1 MSPFIY
7 TIRWKDNYSVHCTY
21 PQLLL
26 YALFSPVLA
35 VFDKD
40 DLLYYHAVQP
50 LIGHKQAIKWY
61 FFKQRIKLETETTT
75 NWHNILFLKIYQE
88 LDLQKN

>member
-50 LIGHKQAIKWY
+50 LIGHKQNDTFSSRELNWKQKPPRTDTIFY
-61 FFKQRIKLETETTT
+61 F
-75 NWHNILFLKIYQE
+75 
-88 LDLQKN
+88 

>member
-7 TIRWKDNYSVHCTY
+7 TIRWKDNYSVHSTY

-50 LIGHKQAIKWY
+50 LIGNKQAIK
-61 FFKQRIKLETETTT
+61 
-75 NWHNILFLKIYQE
+75 
-88 LDLQKN
+88 